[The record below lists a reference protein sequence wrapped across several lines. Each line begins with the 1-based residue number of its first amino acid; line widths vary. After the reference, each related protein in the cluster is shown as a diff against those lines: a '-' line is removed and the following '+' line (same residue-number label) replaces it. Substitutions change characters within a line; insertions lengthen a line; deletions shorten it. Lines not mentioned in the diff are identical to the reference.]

1 MINSILTF
9 VIGVGVGA
17 VTSIFIVKKHY
28 EEVSKQ
34 EIESVKEVY
43 AKKKEM
49 DEASKLDEDLKAV
62 NEVIKKNDYA
72 TESEERVEK
81 TAVTDNTGE
90 DTDTDEDEDED
101 ENENIYI
108 IPGHEFGAT
117 DNITITLWYWTDG
130 TVTNDNKKIIGNV
143 EDCIGDDFMAH
154 FGDDENDPDAVY
166 VRNDVQKI
174 DYEILKEYR
183 GFSDYLE
190 EQDE

>member
-1 MINSILTF
+1 M
-9 VIGVGVGA
+9 
-17 VTSIFIVKKHY
+17 
-28 EEVSKQ
+28 
-34 EIESVKEVY
+34 
-43 AKKKEM
+43 
-49 DEASKLDEDLKAV
+49 
-62 NEVIKKNDYA
+62 
-72 TESEERVEK
+72 
-81 TAVTDNTGE
+81 TDNTGE
-90 DTDTDEDEDED
+90 DTDED
-101 ENENIYI
+101 ENENIHI

>member
-1 MINSILTF
+1 MNKSMINSVLTF
-9 VIGVGVGA
+9 VIGAGVGA
-17 VTSIFIVKKHY
+17 VTSVFIVKKHY
-28 EEVSKQ
+28 EEISKR

-62 NEVIKKNDYA
+62 DEVIKKNDYA
-72 TESEERVEK
+72 TESEDRVEK
-81 TAVTDNTGE
+81 PAAGTDLE
-90 DTDTDEDEDED
+90 DTD
-101 ENENIYI
+101 ENKNIHI
-108 IPGHEFGAT
+108 IPRHEFGAT

-174 DYEILKEYR
+174 DYEILKEYC

>member
-1 MINSILTF
+1 MNKSMINSILTF
-9 VIGVGVGA
+9 VIGAGVGA

-62 NEVIKKNDYA
+62 NEVIKKNGYA
-72 TESEERVEK
+72 TESEERVKK
-81 TAVTDNTGE
+81 TEVTDNTGE
-90 DTDTDEDEDED
+90 DT
-101 ENENIYI
+101 
-108 IPGHEFGAT
+108 
-117 DNITITLWYWTDG
+117 
-130 TVTNDNKKIIGNV
+130 
-143 EDCIGDDFMAH
+143 
-154 FGDDENDPDAVY
+154 DAVY

>member
-9 VIGVGVGA
+9 VIGAGVGA

-62 NEVIKKNDYA
+62 NEVIKKNGYA
-72 TESEERVEK
+72 TESEERVKK
-81 TAVTDNTGE
+81 TEVTDNTGE
-90 DTDTDEDEDED
+90 DTDE
-101 ENENIYI
+101 
-108 IPGHEFGAT
+108 
-117 DNITITLWYWTDG
+117 
-130 TVTNDNKKIIGNV
+130 
-143 EDCIGDDFMAH
+143 
-154 FGDDENDPDAVY
+154 DENDPDAVY

>member
-1 MINSILTF
+1 MNKSMINSVLTF
-9 VIGVGVGA
+9 VIGAGVGA
-17 VTSIFIVKKHY
+17 VASVFIVKKHY
-28 EEVSKQ
+28 EEISKQ

-43 AKKKEM
+43 AKKKE
-49 DEASKLDEDLKAV
+49 LDEHDVDRKVAEKLIE
-62 NEVIKKNDYA
+62 NNYYA

-90 DTDTDEDEDED
+90 DTDEN
-101 ENENIYI
+101 ENENIHI

-117 DNITITLWYWTDG
+117 DNITVTLWYWTDG

>member
-1 MINSILTF
+1 MNKSMINSILTF
-9 VIGVGVGA
+9 VIGAGVGA

-49 DEASKLDEDLKAV
+49 DEAAKLDEDLKAV

-72 TESEERVEK
+72 TWSEERVEK

-90 DTDTDEDEDED
+90 DTDED

>member
-1 MINSILTF
+1 MNKSMINSVLTF
-9 VIGVGVGA
+9 VIGAGVGA

-49 DEASKLDEDLKAV
+49 DEHDVDRKVAEKLIE
-62 NEVIKKNDYA
+62 NNYYA
-72 TESEERVEK
+72 TESDERVEK
-81 TAVTDNTGE
+81 PAAGADTE
-90 DTDTDEDEDED
+90 DTD
-101 ENENIYI
+101 ENENIHI

>member
-1 MINSILTF
+1 MNKSINSVLTF

-17 VTSIFIVKKHY
+17 AASVFIVKKHY
-28 EEVSKQ
+28 EEISKQ

-49 DEASKLDEDLKAV
+49 DEHDVDRKVAEKLIE
-62 NEVIKKNDYA
+62 NNYYA
-72 TESEERVEK
+72 TESEDRVEK
-81 TAVTDNTGE
+81 PARIADPE
-90 DTDTDEDEDED
+90 DTDETK
-101 ENENIYI
+101 NIHI

-183 GFSDYLE
+183 RFSDYLE

>member
-1 MINSILTF
+1 MNKSMINSVLTF
-9 VIGVGVGA
+9 VIGAGVGA
-17 VTSIFIVKKHY
+17 VASVFIVKKHY

-43 AKKKEM
+43 AKKKE
-49 DEASKLDEDLKAV
+49 LDEHDVDRKVAEKLIE
-62 NEVIKKNDYA
+62 NNYYA
-72 TESEERVEK
+72 TESDERVEK
-81 TAVTDNTGE
+81 PAAGADTE
-90 DTDTDEDEDED
+90 DTD
-101 ENENIYI
+101 ENKNIHI
-108 IPGHEFGAT
+108 IPRHEFGAT
-117 DNITITLWYWTDG
+117 DNITVTLWYWTDR

>member
-1 MINSILTF
+1 M
-9 VIGVGVGA
+9 
-17 VTSIFIVKKHY
+17 
-28 EEVSKQ
+28 
-34 EIESVKEVY
+34 
-43 AKKKEM
+43 
-49 DEASKLDEDLKAV
+49 
-62 NEVIKKNDYA
+62 
-72 TESEERVEK
+72 
-81 TAVTDNTGE
+81 
-90 DTDTDEDEDED
+90 
-101 ENENIYI
+101 
-108 IPGHEFGAT
+108 
-117 DNITITLWYWTDG
+117 WYWTDG

>member
-1 MINSILTF
+1 MNKSMINSILTF
-9 VIGVGVGA
+9 VIGAGVGA

-49 DEASKLDEDLKAV
+49 DEASKLDEEHKDN
-62 NEVIKKNDYA
+62 NEIIKKKEYDTKTKENIK
-72 TESEERVEK
+72 K

-90 DTDTDEDEDED
+90 DTDED
-101 ENENIYI
+101 ENENIHI

-130 TVTNDNKKIIGNV
+130 TVTNENMKIIGNV
-143 EDCIGDDFMAH
+143 DDCIGDDFMAH
-154 FGDDENDPDAVY
+154 FGDNEDDPDAVY